1 MLTYCFRCKKHTDNI
16 YPKKLIMVTNRGNKG
31 KSRCANCMANKSFSD
46 KNNGKVSQRFLCIN
60 SYQIQ
65 SYKTKY
71 ANLLWKVQKKKPQK
85 IQTQRFLKL
94 RMED

>member
-46 KNNGKVSQRFLCIN
+46 KNNGKVS
-60 SYQIQ
+60 
-65 SYKTKY
+65 
-71 ANLLWKVQKKKPQK
+71 
-85 IQTQRFLKL
+85 
-94 RMED
+94 